1 MARTPEALNDAA
13 LEFLTERHLAT
24 LATTRP
30 TGTPHVVAVGFTYD
44 RDTRIARVITVDGSQ
59 KVRNVE
65 RGGYAAVTHVDG
77 PRWLTLEGS
86 AVVSRERLR
95 VAEVIH
101 QIRQPQHALV
111 EVEDLVGERLRE
123 LEPAAAG
130 RALTVAEVPLTR
142 QPHVGAGHDAAVE
155 HRLSVAIHAMR
166 ESTGS
171 AHATAH
177 NR

>member
-95 VAEVIH
+95 VADAEDRYARRY
-101 QIRQPQHALV
+101 RQPKENPRRV
-111 EVEDLVGERLRE
+111 VIEITVT
-123 LEPAAAG
+123 
-130 RALTVAEVPLTR
+130 RA
-142 QPHVGAGHDAAVE
+142 
-155 HRLSVAIHAMR
+155 M
-166 ESTGS
+166 GS
-171 AHATAH
+171 ASLFG
-177 NR
+177 